1 MRTTI
6 KVEQRRSEFK
16 RMDLLEMSLVKIFK
30 KLITNKTEMKM
41 KKRMIQIMTITC
53 LLKINDLHLMAGESL
68 LKRQKLSRRILRE
81 LLWEMIFHIARPPKD
96 FKRLKKEKMKVTEC
110 MKISTKVFKEIIDF
124 RQSKSLPTLTKSP

>member
-30 KLITNKTEMKM
+30 KLIINKTEMKM

-53 LLKINDLHLMAGESL
+53 LLKINDLQLMEGESL
-68 LKRQKLSRRILRE
+68 LK
-81 LLWEMIFHIARPPKD
+81 
-96 FKRLKKEKMKVTEC
+96 
-110 MKISTKVFKEIIDF
+110 
-124 RQSKSLPTLTKSP
+124 

>member
-1 MRTTI
+1 MLRGKKTRMRIKMRTTI

-53 LLKINDLHLMAGESL
+53 LLKINDLQLMEGESL
-68 LKRQKLSRRILRE
+68 LK
-81 LLWEMIFHIARPPKD
+81 
-96 FKRLKKEKMKVTEC
+96 
-110 MKISTKVFKEIIDF
+110 
-124 RQSKSLPTLTKSP
+124 